1 MALGKV
7 PGQGGDAELDEE
19 GIFAE
24 INITPLTDIFLVL
37 LIIFMVTSSVIADAG
52 ARSGLRV
59 NLPKGA
65 TKEVNPGSKDLTVAI
80 GSDGKMMVDGK
91 LVDGTEL
98 ARLLAEAKGKDSST
112 QIIVHADEATAH
124 GRVVQVME
132 LAKTAGLS
140 RLAISTRKAR

>member
-1 MALGKV
+1 MAIGKV
-7 PGQGGDAELDEE
+7 PGSAGEGDLDEE

-65 TKEVNPGSKDLTVAI
+65 TKEVSPGSKDVTVAI
-80 GSDGKMMVDGK
+80 GQDGKMMVDGK

-98 ARLLAEAKGKDSST
+98 ARLFAEAKTRDPAT
-112 QIIVHADEATAH
+112 QIIVHADESTAH
-124 GRVVQVME
+124 GRVV
-132 LAKTAGLS
+132 S
-140 RLAISTRKAR
+140 

>member
-1 MALGKV
+1 MAIGKV
-7 PGQGGDAELDEE
+7 PGSESDLDED

-52 ARSGLRV
+52 ARSGMRV

-65 TKEVNPGSKDLTVAI
+65 TKEVSPGSKDVTVAI

-91 LVDGTEL
+91 VVDGTEL
-98 ARLLAEAKGKDSST
+98 ARLFADAKGRDPAT
-112 QIIVHADEATAH
+112 QIIVHADETTAH
-124 GRVVQVME
+124 GRVVSVME

>member
-1 MALGKV
+1 MAIGKV
-7 PGQGGDAELDEE
+7 PGGGGDSELDEE

-65 TKEVNPGSKDLTVAI
+65 TKEVSPGSKDVTVAI
-80 GSDGKMMVDGK
+80 GSDGRMMVDGK

-98 ARLLAEAKGKDSST
+98 ARLFADAKTRDAST
-112 QIIVHADEATAH
+112 QIIVHADESTPH
-124 GRVVQVME
+124 GRVVSVME
-132 LAKTAGLS
+132 LAKTAGLQ

>member
-52 ARSGLRV
+52 ALRAGEFGFGTQTLRFTFKFFFD
-59 NLPKGA
+59 LPGILA
-65 TKEVNPGSKDLTVAI
+65 SRRRRVAPAQQHRR
-80 GSDGKMMVDGK
+80 
-91 LVDGTEL
+91 E
-98 ARLLAEAKGKDSST
+98 
-112 QIIVHADEATAH
+112 
-124 GRVVQVME
+124 
-132 LAKTAGLS
+132 
-140 RLAISTRKAR
+140 

>member
-1 MALGKV
+1 MAIGKV
-7 PGQGGDAELDEE
+7 PGSAGEGDLDEE

-65 TKEVNPGSKDLTVAI
+65 TKEVSPGSKDVTVAI
-80 GSDGKMMVDGK
+80 GQDGKMMVDGK

-98 ARLLAEAKGKDSST
+98 ARLFAEAKTRDPAT
-112 QIIVHADEATAH
+112 QIIVHADESTAH
-124 GRVVQVME
+124 GRVVSVME